1 MTINTTRSEW
11 NEMLEKM
18 CDDYCKMPDI
28 CETQERLDR
37 HCAECPLN
45 NFPKKDDEYPLGR
58 NDWQE

>member
-1 MTINTTRSEW
+1 MTINIDRNTWREIV
-11 NEMLEKM
+11 EKM
-18 CDDYCKMPDI
+18 CDEYCKLPDI

-45 NFPKKDDEYPLGR
+45 NVESVEYPLGR

>member
-1 MTINTTRSEW
+1 MTISFEKSEW
-11 NEMLEKM
+11 VEMVEKI

-45 NFPKKDDEYPLGR
+45 NLQYDAEYPFGR

>member
-1 MTINTTRSEW
+1 MTIKIDRSEW
-11 NEMLEKM
+11 NEMVEKI

-45 NFPKKDDEYPLGR
+45 IFLTDKEYPLGR